1 VINIYKITIILL
13 TVTIFFTSLILP
25 MQKAEAMT
33 FTPSSMAIATKVV
46 RGIGEKLGIN
56 WTKGAL
62 DAVVGYIAGQSGVEG
77 HEPILPF
84 WWLFG
89 TTPDT
94 IPLDDDK
101 SLVRLTPDD
110 FKGGS
115 KAIKDAID
123 AVVPEAVVPIYGKCY
138 KPIYGTRNPVYNTY
152 TYFDLFVGPWER
164 KIAVSGNNLPT
175 DSVMS
180 ITSYAFSYSGGT
192 SYYSVYYSIRSAS
205 ANTIIDSSG
214 TLYESNSSWVIPQA
228 GVPVEFGLT
237 DYYTQPSDLCNYP
250 VTINDVTNIT
260 TVNNNMWNTT
270 TNNYN
275 YYDNYD
281 VTIINVG
288 DGTENVD
295 VPVNPPLTP
304 EETGN
309 ISDPPPPPPQDTD
322 NDGIPDS
329 TDITPGGETPTP
341 DDTGIFA
348 KLFPVLLI
356 VKLFGVLGSCLM
368 YLVRMFQFIMTIPGI
383 DAIPIDNDAFV
394 WFRSAQIVGIKI
406 YDVVSSLAGV
416 GLSFIVFRAIRRAY
430 L

>member
-1 VINIYKITIILL
+1 LIILPIKQASAL
-13 TVTIFFTSLILP
+13 TF
-25 MQKAEAMT
+25 A
-33 FTPSSMAIATKVV
+33 PSKMAIATKVI
-46 RGIGEKLGIN
+46 RGIGERLGIN
-56 WTKGAL
+56 WTSEAL
-62 DAVVGYIAGQSGVEG
+62 STVVGYLAAQSDTAG

-94 IPLDDDK
+94 IPIDADTSQVL
-101 SLVRLTPDD
+101 LTPDD
-110 FKGGS
+110 FKDGT
-115 KAIKDAID
+115 KAIKEAID
-123 AVVPEAVVPIYGKCY
+123 VIVPGTVLPIIGKCAESFLDENSEPILATNYIRYTRTDGGQGLVTFTNPSGHLVPGVSDYIATDFGTTNIYSQLVAAPLRY
-138 KPIYGTRNPVYNTY
+138 KLSLTTTNSSFAI
-152 TYFDLFVGPWER
+152 FDL
-164 KIAVSGNNLPT
+164 
-175 DSVMS
+175 SV
-180 ITSYAFSYSGGT
+180 
-192 SYYSVYYSIRSAS
+192 SYY
-205 ANTIIDSSG
+205 
-214 TLYESNSSWVIPQA
+214 
-228 GVPVEFGLT
+228 FGN
-237 DYYTQPSDLCNYP
+237 DFRDCNY
-250 VTINDVTNIT
+250 TTTNNDITNISNVT
-260 TVNNNMWNTT
+260 NNMWNTT

-275 YYDNYD
+275 YYNNYP
-281 VTIINVG
+281 VTIINNG
-288 DGTENVD
+288 TGTENVD
-295 VPVNPPLTP
+295 VPVNPPMTP

-309 ISDPPPPPPQDTD
+309 ISDPPVPDND

-329 TDITPGGETPTP
+329 TDITPGGETPVP

>member
-1 VINIYKITIILL
+1 VVFIKNVSIILL
-13 TVTIFFTSLILP
+13 TVLIFFTGMIIPIKNASAIS
-25 MQKAEAMT
+25 
-33 FTPSSMAIATKVV
+33 FTPSNMAVATKVI

-56 WTKGAL
+56 WSKGAL
-62 DAVVGYIAGQSGVEG
+62 DAVVGYIAGQAGTDG

-94 IPLDDDK
+94 IPIDADK

-110 FKGGS
+110 FRDGS
-115 KAIKDAID
+115 KEIKKAID
-123 AVVPEAVVPIYGKCY
+123 AVIPDTVLPIWGMCAPAVAWQWADKYNGYARINLIFGGKY
-138 KPIYGTRNPVYNTY
+138 VTEPLNA
-152 TYFDLFVGPWER
+152 FVGEQYFGNST
-164 KIAVSGNNLPT
+164 VSVNILK
-175 DSVMS
+175 V
-180 ITSYAFSYSGGT
+180 
-192 SYYSVYYSIRSAS
+192 SYYSSSINVQYDAMFPNNVVHHSWNTDLQLYQFIGSYIPAS
-205 ANTIIDSSG
+205 IA
-214 TLYESNSSWVIPQA
+214 EVQA
-228 GVPVEFGLT
+228 TGVPGQCGYTVKST
-237 DYYTQPSDLCNYP
+237 DVVN
-250 VTINDVTNIT
+250 VTN
-260 TVNNNMWNTT
+260 VNTNIWNTT

-275 YYDNYD
+275 YYPDYP
-281 VTIINVG
+281 VTIINEG
-288 DGTENVD
+288 DGSENTD

-304 EETGN
+304 EEVGN
-309 ISDPPPPPPQDTD
+309 IAPPDD
-322 NDGIPDS
+322 DKDGIPND